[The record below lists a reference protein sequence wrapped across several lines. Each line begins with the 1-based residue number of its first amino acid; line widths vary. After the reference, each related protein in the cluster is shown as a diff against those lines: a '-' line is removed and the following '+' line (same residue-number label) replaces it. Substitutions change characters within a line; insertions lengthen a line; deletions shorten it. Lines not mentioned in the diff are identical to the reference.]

1 MQETSTPVKPEE
13 TIMQQAPVAHP
24 KRATIEFLKQF
35 ARVYTFCAAVPA
47 GLGEFIAN

>member
-1 MQETSTPVKPEE
+1 MQKTSTPIKSAQRNEH
-13 TIMQQAPVAHP
+13 QASVARP
-24 KRATIEFLKQF
+24 RRATIEFIKQF